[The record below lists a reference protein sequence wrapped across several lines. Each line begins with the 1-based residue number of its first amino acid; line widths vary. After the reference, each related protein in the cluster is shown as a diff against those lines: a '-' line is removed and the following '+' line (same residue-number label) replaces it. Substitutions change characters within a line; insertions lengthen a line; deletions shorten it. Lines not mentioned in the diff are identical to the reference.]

1 MTRNAGRSYRLTT
14 HWRLPATVP
23 AVWDAIR
30 HSEQWPSWWPSV
42 QSVTE
47 LAPGDESGVGNLRRY
62 RWRGLLPYA
71 LVFDIE
77 VIRIE
82 KYRLIEGMARGEL
95 FGMGRW
101 VFSEQDGGSTCV
113 RHDWNV
119 ETTSHWMN
127 LLAPLAR
134 PIFEWNHTRVMQ
146 QGQARLKQRLE
157 KKALSPV

>member
-1 MTRNAGRSYRLTT
+1 MMMRKASNSYLLTT

-42 QSVTE
+42 QGVTE
-47 LAPGDESGVGNLRRY
+47 LAPGDETGVGNLRSY
-62 RWRGLLPYA
+62 RWRGLLPYT

-82 KYRLIEGMARGEL
+82 KYRLIEGRARGEL
-95 FGMGRW
+95 YGLGRW
-101 VFSEQDGGSTCV
+101 AFFEQNGGTYV

-119 ETTSHWMN
+119 QTALRWMN

-134 PIFEWNHTRVMQ
+134 PIFEWNHARVMQ
-146 QGQARLKQRLE
+146 QGQARLTQWLTHR
-157 KKALSPV
+157 ASSPA